1 MAKRLPSTLPN
12 MFIVL
17 SAIAIVSAGVL
28 GFTYSKMEPVI
39 AQAQAEKRAEAL
51 RQVLT
56 SFDNDPVEESVTPE
70 EYPRLTFYPATNDGS
85 PIGTAVDTYTE
96 QGYSGTFRIMVGFDP
111 DLVIT
116 GIAVLNHRETPGLG
130 ANMTK
135 DRFQSQFEGFDPSEQ
150 ELAVSKDGGDV
161 DAITAATITS
171 RAVCDA
177 IERAYNAIQEVRGA
191 N

>member
-1 MAKRLPSTLPN
+1 

-17 SAIAIVSAGVL
+17 SVIALVSAGVL

-39 AQAQAEKRAEAL
+39 EQAQAEKRAEAL
-51 RQVLT
+51 RQVLPP
-56 SFDNDPVEESVTPE
+56 FDNDPVEEASTPE
-70 EYPRLTFYPATNDGS
+70 DYPGLTFYPATKDGN
-85 PIGTAVDTYTE
+85 PVGIAVDTYTE

-111 DLVIT
+111 NLVIT

-135 DRFQSQFEGFDPSEQ
+135 DRFQNQFEGFDPSEQ
-150 ELAVSKDGGDV
+150 ELAVKKDGGDV

-177 IERAYNAIQEVRGA
+177 IERAYTALKDVRGA
-191 N
+191 TQ